1 MILFSTQTFPPAVG
15 GMENLM
21 AGLAQ
26 ALAAAPPAMDA
37 PVAERGPAAGGE
49 AVLVFADGRHGSR
62 AAECAFDAS
71 FRGDTLAAGGPPG
84 ALPAGD
90 NPAGAVRRFR
100 APRPLR
106 RIWKARAVAAAAG
119 AGTRA
124 RAIVC
129 DSWKSAEKLPA
140 GLAAPIL
147 CLAHGSEL
155 MDDKP
160 RRAARIRRALGKA
173 AAVVAVSGFTAGL
186 ARARLGPGEAGK
198 VRVIPPGIAP
208 PPPPS
213 RAAQAEIARL
223 VADRSPVLATMARL
237 DPRKGMDMVI
247 RALPELRRAHPRILY
262 LIASLDRDRAR
273 LARLTRD
280 CGVGDAVRFLRPDS
294 GGYKTALLQ
303 TADLFAMPNR
313 AIGDSVEGFGIVF
326 LEAAACGAPALAGRI
341 GGAADAVAEGKT
353 GWLCDGADAAAVT
366 AALAEALSDL
376 PRLARLGDAA
386 RRRALEQFS
395 WPRIGGRYRRLI
407 AELRPVSGNTRPP

>member
-26 ALAAAPPAMDA
+26 ALTAAPPATDA

-62 AAECAFDAS
+62 AAERAFDAS
-71 FRGDTLAAGGPPG
+71 FRGGTLASGGPPG
-84 ALPAGD
+84 ALPASG
-90 NPAGAVRRFR
+90 NPASAVRRFR

-106 RIWKARAVAAAAG
+106 RLWKARAVAAAAG

-124 RAIVC
+124 IVC
-129 DSWKSAEKLPA
+129 DSWKSAERLPA

-155 MDDKP
+155 MGDQP
-160 RRAARIRRALGKA
+160 RRTARIRRALGKA

-213 RAAQAEIARL
+213 RAAQEEIARL

-262 LIASLDRDRAR
+262 LIASLDRDRTLAR
-273 LARLTRD
+273 LARD
-280 CGVGDAVRFLRPDS
+280 CGAGDAVRFLAPDS

-303 TADLFAMPNR
+303 AADLFAMPNR

-341 GGAADAVAEGKT
+341 GGTADAVAEGKT

-376 PRLARLGDAA
+376 PRLARFGDAA

-395 WPRIGGRYRRLI
+395 WHRIGGRYRRLI
-407 AELRPVSGNTRPP
+407 AELRPVSGKAQRL